1 MLGDT
6 VPRAASDAIDE
17 GVDVLSVAADALS
30 VAADALSVAVAVDT
44 SAVASAAPCASDHSD
59 QVA

>member
-1 MLGDT
+1 VWRGGTLLGDT

-17 GVDVLSVAADALS
+17 GVDVLS